1 MPRRKAESAP
11 LSRERILDA
20 TLAVLDG
27 EGLAAVSMRRVAQEL
42 GVEAMSLYHHV
53 PSKAALLDG
62 VFERVLAE
70 LPSPARRGAWPG
82 ALRTRARAFRAVLC
96 AHPQALPLFATRPA
110 VTPAALGRVEE
121 VLQLLDD
128 AGFSPLEAVRTLQ
141 VVTAFV
147 VGHTAQSHGPRDAA
161 VVPHYAGLDV
171 ADFPRVLAAASLLS
185 EYDVEA
191 EFEWGL
197 TRLLR
202 GLAGRPRFKRSAR
215 S

>member
-1 MPRRKAESAP
+1 MPKKKAAAAP
-11 LSRERILDA
+11 LSRERILA
-20 TLAVLDG
+20 VTLAVLDG

-70 LPSPARRGAWPG
+70 LPSQTRGGTWPR
-82 ALRTRARAFRAVLC
+82 ALRNRARAFRAVLC

-110 VTPAALGRVEE
+110 VTPAALGQVEE
-121 VLQLLDD
+121 VLQLLHD
-128 AGFSPLEAVRTLQ
+128 AGFSSLEGVRTLQ

-147 VGHTAQSHGPRDAA
+147 VGHTAQSHGPRDAVA
-161 VVPHYAGLDV
+161 APDYVGLD
-171 ADFPRVLAAASLLS
+171 AMDFPRVLAAASLLS
-185 EYDVEA
+185 DYDVEA

-197 TRLLR
+197 TQLLH
-202 GLAGRPRFKRSAR
+202 GLEARHGSKRSRRA
-215 S
+215 